1 MKTCID
7 IKIRIGEKIIES
19 LEVFSNE
26 DIAYN
31 FESTDQ
37 ICTIIQDEELQS
49 LYIKNDIP

>member
-19 LEVFSNE
+19 LEIFSNE
-26 DIAYN
+26 EIPYN

-37 ICTIIQDEELQS
+37 ICTVIQDEELQN
-49 LYIKNDIP
+49 LYVKNEIP